1 MAMTNELDMIIETL
15 RGVDDEMADG
25 IMRARAAQIGSARV
39 GEASDLEK
47 SIRRL
52 IEFMER
58 NVQSS
63 EFMHVYESSVFP
75 DEFIR
80 TFSRFA
86 NLVGNRKKWDIKFDF
101 PDWSYDPVSQVAYNR
116 DTWGNIHYGWI
127 GRALRFSEHTL
138 TSGAGW
144 NQLEVHG
151 NRHPGIRETVEGLLE
166 NGLGTFDD
174 PRDLA
179 AIRVGFNIWNI
190 QNSFPTSV
198 FILDA
203 VRKQKLHLNTR

>member
-1 MAMTNELDMIIETL
+1 MAMTNELDRIIETL

-25 IMRARAAQIGSARV
+25 IMRARAAQNGSVGV
-39 GEASDLEK
+39 GEASDFEK
-47 SIRRL
+47 SVRRL
-52 IEFMER
+52 IEFMES

-80 TFSRFA
+80 AFSRFA
-86 NLVGNRKKWDIKFDF
+86 DLVGNRKKWDIKFDF

-127 GRALRFSEHTL
+127 GRALRFSEATL
-138 TSGAGW
+138 INGAGY
-144 NQLEVHG
+144 NQLGVHG
-151 NRHPGIRETVEGLLE
+151 NRHPNSWETVKGLFE
-166 NGLGTFDD
+166 NGFGTFDD

-179 AIRVGFNIWNI
+179 AIRVGFKIWNT
-190 QNSFPTSV
+190 QNSLPTPV
-198 FILDA
+198 FILDSI
-203 VRKQKLHLNTR
+203 RKEKMHLNTR